1 VFENLINIGLAVVLA
16 GRFGVLGLGAS
27 FAIAY
32 TVSSVFALQV
42 LSYKVRG
49 FSAVAIL
56 GSLWRMALAAVVMAE
71 VMWVVARFVGDDEGF
86 GSLARVTVAGTTGVA
101 VYLVLL
107 TVLGV
112 PELTQLRTRLR
123 SRVA

>member
-1 VFENLINIGLAVVLA
+1 MVLA
-16 GRFGVLGLGAS
+16 DRYGVLGLGAS

-49 FSAVAIL
+49 FSAAAIL

-71 VMWVVARFVGDDEGF
+71 VMWVVARFVGDDEGL
-86 GSLARVTVAGTTGVA
+86 GSLARVTAAGTAGIG

-107 TVLGV
+107 TLLGV

-123 SRVA
+123 SRFA